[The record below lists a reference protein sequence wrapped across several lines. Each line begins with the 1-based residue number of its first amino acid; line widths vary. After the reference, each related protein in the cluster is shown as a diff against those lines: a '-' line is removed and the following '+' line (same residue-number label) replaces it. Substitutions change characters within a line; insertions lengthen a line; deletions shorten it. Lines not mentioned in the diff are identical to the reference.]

1 MPPMAETM
9 AQWRPAVPR
18 RAAGGGTSGR
28 AEGKEEG
35 GSQEEGRRRGEDEE
49 EQLSSLVHSL
59 EASRCFSNSRSHR
72 CPTRTELLAR
82 VTLYRHARGGIAL
95 ALDVFETPVP
105 SPQHKNE
112 LLAQFKWWP
121 RRS

>member
-1 MPPMAETM
+1 M
-9 AQWRPAVPR
+9 
-18 RAAGGGTSGR
+18 AAGG
-28 AEGKEEG
+28 AA
-35 GSQEEGRRRGEDEE
+35 QGRRRRHLGPGGWGRRRAEAKRREGGGEEDEE

-82 VTLYRHARGGIAL
+82 VTLYRYARGGIAL

-105 SPQHKNE
+105 SPQHKHE